1 MVYGCNRQGY
11 GGPAAYCCET
21 VQIPQEC
28 CRPTA
33 MFSLPGAS
41 LGPALTVQTYP
52 PAGAD
57 SPATSS
63 WPRTGSITSS
73 PTTTSGGSSPSANPA
88 ASTTPTSAT
97 ESAESAGGGMSDGTK
112 IGLGLGL
119 GIGISIIL
127 IGLAFLYF
135 YRRAHPAKS
144 SPGSNSGEGDEGN
157 HRSNSALSLTS
168 GTTAAGQG
176 GAADGVWV
184 DGRFYPGAHS
194 VRQGLG
200 EELEAGRNITYA
212 KELDAR
218 RSMKELEGND
228 MAREI
233 ATWEHTP
240 AELPANS
247 SPAGWGQ
254 WEQSATDTSEK
265 GFKGGIDGGESPV
278 VSVQQVGGD
287 ISPVTPAPAKV
298 VSNSST
304 VVGVTP
310 AEQTPQGGFKSR
322 WEGVTGNRLAQD

>member
-21 VQIPQEC
+21 VQIPLEC

-41 LGPALTVQTYP
+41 LGPALTAQTYP

-57 SPATSS
+57 SPATLSS
-63 WPRTGSITSS
+63 PPTGMITSS
-73 PTTTSGGSSPSANPA
+73 PTAASGDPSVNPA
-88 ASTTPTSAT
+88 ASTTAVSVVGPS
-97 ESAESAGGGMSDGTK
+97 ESGGGMSEGTK

-135 YRRAHPAKS
+135 YRRAHPAK
-144 SPGSNSGEGDEGN
+144 PGQSANTGEGEEGN
-157 HRSNSALSLTS
+157 HRSNSVLSLTS
-168 GTTAAGQG
+168 GTTAAGHG
-176 GAADGVWV
+176 GTADGVWV

-194 VRQGLG
+194 VRQGPG
-200 EELEAGRNITYA
+200 GELEAGGSVLYA
-212 KELDAR
+212 KELDAKR
-218 RSMKELEGND
+218 NFKELEGSE

-240 AELPANS
+240 AELPVGN

-254 WEQSATDTSEK
+254 WDQSATVTSEK
-265 GFKGGIDGGESPV
+265 GFKREPEGGDSPV

-287 ISPVTPAPAKV
+287 VSPLSPAPAKV

-310 AEQTPQGGFKSR
+310 AEQTPQGGFESR
-322 WEGVTGNRLAQD
+322 WEGVTGKRLAQD